1 VPMGGTIWLADRNPW
16 TIISGGMESSVS
28 CA

>member
-1 VPMGGTIWLADRNPW
+1 MGGTIWLADRNPW
-16 TIISGGMESSVS
+16 TIISGGMESGVS